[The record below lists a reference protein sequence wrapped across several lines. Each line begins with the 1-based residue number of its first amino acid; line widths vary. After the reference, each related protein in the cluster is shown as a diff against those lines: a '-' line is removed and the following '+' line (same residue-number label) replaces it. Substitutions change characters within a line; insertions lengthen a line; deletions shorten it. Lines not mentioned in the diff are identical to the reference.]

1 MSSERFN
8 PTPKQRDRA
17 FATAMKRKEEYLGA
31 RVPKELRDRVI
42 AKAKEQGIPV
52 SILIRNIL
60 EDAFKDQPAAA
71 PEVETPVS
79 ITPDRSLLD
88 SVLAWDSISLNKSI
102 NCSKCG
108 KLLSAGDDAL
118 MGLGSS
124 SLVVICKSCD

>member
-17 FATAMKRKEEYLGA
+17 YATAMKRKEEYLGA

-60 EDAFKDQPAAA
+60 EDAFKDQ
-71 PEVETPVS
+71 S
-79 ITPDRSLLD
+79 IAVPKAEPSATTMPDRSVLD
-88 SVLAWDSISLNKSI
+88 SVLAWDAISLNKSI

-108 KLLSAGDDAL
+108 KLLLAGDDAL
-118 MGLGSS
+118 MGLGSAS
-124 SLVVICKSCD
+124 PVVICKSCG